1 MAKRVAV
8 ILSGCGNKDGSEITE
23 AVSVL
28 LALNECGADVR
39 VFAPNHTFAV
49 RDPLTAEPTG
59 EHRDVFNES
68 ARIAR
73 GEISPLRELHARDFD
88 ALALPGGMG
97 AARNLSSWAE
107 AGAAC
112 AVEPETERV
121 LREFHA
127 EEKPIGAVCIAPA
140 VVARVLGPKG
150 ITVTLGRDAA
160 VAAEIAKT
168 GAAFEACA
176 VDDFVSDRDHR
187 VVTSPA
193 YMYADATPF
202 QVYTG
207 IRKAMR
213 ELVEMA

>member
-8 ILSGCGNKDGSEITE
+8 ILSGCGHKDGSEITE

-28 LALNECGADVR
+28 LALSECGAETR
-39 VFAPNHTFAV
+39 VFAPAVSFRV
-49 RDPLTAEPTG
+49 RDPLSAELTAES
-59 EHRDVFNES
+59 RDVFLES

-73 GEISPLRELHARDFD
+73 GRIEPLSQLRATDFD
-88 ALALPGGMG
+88 AVALPGGMG
-97 AARNLSSWAE
+97 AARNLSSWAD

-112 AVEPETERV
+112 TVEPETERV
-121 LREFHA
+121 LLEFFA
-127 EEKPIGAVCIAPA
+127 EQKPIGAVCIAPA
-140 VVARVLGPKG
+140 IVARVLGREG
-150 ITVTLGRDAA
+150 VTVTLGRDEK

-168 GAAFEACA
+168 GASFEACS
-176 VDDFVSDRDHR
+176 VDDFVTDREHR

-193 YMYADATPF
+193 YMFAEASPF

-207 IRKAMR
+207 IRAAMR